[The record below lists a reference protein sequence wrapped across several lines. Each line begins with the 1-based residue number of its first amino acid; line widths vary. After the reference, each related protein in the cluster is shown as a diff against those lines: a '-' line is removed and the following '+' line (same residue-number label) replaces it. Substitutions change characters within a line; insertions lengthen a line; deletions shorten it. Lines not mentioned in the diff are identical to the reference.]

1 MGDFNGENYNDKFIG
16 DLVNFVAGDK
26 FQTMFETFFLT
37 HALKFTNDEEHR
49 LEYYDLYKT
58 FHDLFDEQLEDFCKL
73 QGYTQTEFMKRCREA
88 STQDEKA
95 KHYIDIL
102 LSSVEYET
110 FVKLMKIMRPV
121 AELRASSGKT
131 SAAANPKPEGKAAAG
146 GYGQSTA
153 KSSKQLDLESSDRAE
168 SKVTEAPMPVA
179 DAKAA
184 LREEK
189 LSSK

>member
-1 MGDFNGENYNDKFIG
+1 MFIV
-16 DLVNFVAGDK
+16 L
-26 FQTMFETFFLT
+26 
-37 HALKFTNDEEHR
+37 R
-49 LEYYDLYKT
+49 
-58 FHDLFDEQLEDFCKL
+58 
-73 QGYTQTEFMKRCREA
+73 FMKRCREA

-131 SAAANPKPEGKAAAG
+131 SAAANPKPEGKAAAAAVAAAG
-146 GYGQSTA
+146 GYGQSPA

-168 SKVTEAPMPVA
+168 SKVAEAPMPVA